1 MWAASSSEWLPRK
14 AGRSAS
20 LLVGMTT
27 SLASP
32 PNATRP
38 DETSFRW
45 HVLHI
50 ELAPSN
56 NESVRRRLQLLHWRR
71 DVHWIHRSP
80 PLMGTRQFVQVAGNI
95 MIRVIIL
102 LYTALLTDVKTIV
115 IIGLWSTNLHYASLR
130 WLLHR
135 ASSPSVCWMSNSE
148 HTSQRTDDCISDTYL
163 NANIIFFCK
172 NIKVKTLGKLN
183 ARKNA

>member
-1 MWAASSSEWLPRK
+1 MWAASSSEWLPMK

-80 PLMGTRQFVQVAGNI
+80 PLMGTRQFVQIAGNI
-95 MIRVIIL
+95 LIRVIIL
-102 LYTALLTDVKTIV
+102 LYTTLLTDVKNNNYV

-135 ASSPSVCWMSNSE
+135 VSSQSVCSKLNSE
-148 HTSQRTDDCISDTYL
+148 CMSQRTGDCISDTYL
-163 NANIIFFCK
+163 KRKYIFFCK
-172 NIKVKTLGKLN
+172 NIKFKLK
-183 ARKNA
+183 RYGS

>member
-102 LYTALLTDVKTIV
+102 LYTTLLTDVKTIV

-135 ASSPSVCWMSNSE
+135 VSSPSVCWMSNSE
-148 HTSQRTDDCISDTYL
+148 YTSQRTADCISDTYL
-163 NANIIFFCK
+163 NANIIFFCLIF
-172 NIKVKTLGKLN
+172 NFQFSNLN
-183 ARKNA
+183 FIF